1 MDKIQMKRT
10 LKDGVAASVNP
21 EMGNGHSGLT
31 IYVDCQPEK
40 GGEAKIVRLEEFILP
55 FQLESSKEG
64 GTALLV
70 AKVLEN
76 PPKGAIVADSRYP
89 SSAAVLEVLV
99 PMADRVFRA
108 LH

>member
-1 MDKIQMKRT
+1 MTRQTAPAI
-10 LKDGVAASVNP
+10 V
-21 EMGNGHSGLT
+21 GLLL
-31 IYVDCQPEK
+31 
-40 GGEAKIVRLEEFILP
+40 AW
-55 FQLESSKEG
+55 G